1 MEEQKPRKKGR
12 RFLKCLLFFLLMGA
26 AVILSINGY
35 VKYSAEP
42 YLLTAEQATELED
55 VDCILVLGC
64 QVFGNGRPSAML
76 ADRLDQGIAL
86 YHMGAA
92 PRLLMSGDHAEDNY
106 NEVGAMK
113 RYAKEAGVP
122 SSHIFLDHA
131 GFSTYESM
139 YRAKEVFQAN
149 RLIVV
154 TQSYHLYRAVYIA
167 RQLGLEAYGVAC
179 DARTYAEQESQN
191 TRELFARCKDFING
205 CLQPIPAGLGEP
217 ISLLGD
223 GDATNAK

>member
-12 RFLKCLLFFLLMGA
+12 RFLQMRLFLLLMGA
-26 AVILSINGY
+26 AAILGINAY
-35 VKYSAEP
+35 VKFSAEP
-42 YLLTAEQATELED
+42 YLLTVEQAAELED

-64 QVFGNGRPSAML
+64 QVFGNGRPSDML

-86 YHMGAA
+86 YRLGAA

-106 NEVGAMK
+106 NEVGVMK

-139 YRAKEVFQAN
+139 YRAKEVFQAE
-149 RLIVV
+149 RLIIV

-179 DARTYAEQESQN
+179 DAHTYAEQESQN
-191 TRELFARCKDFING
+191 ARELFARCKDFF
-205 CLQPIPAGLGEP
+205 AGFFRPEPTVLGDP

-223 GDATNAK
+223 GNDTDG

>member
-1 MEEQKPRKKGR
+1 MIQNFSYETFQQKML
-12 RFLKCLLFFLLMGA
+12 RFLESHLDD
-26 AVILSINGY
+26 
-35 VKYSAEP
+35 AEP
-42 YLLTAEQATELED
+42 YLLTVEQAAELED

-64 QVFGNGRPSAML
+64 QVFGNGRPSDML

-86 YHMGAA
+86 YRLGAA

-106 NEVGAMK
+106 NEVGVMK

-139 YRAKEVFQAN
+139 YRAKEVFQAE
-149 RLIVV
+149 RLIIV

-179 DARTYAEQESQN
+179 DAHTYAEQESQN
-191 TRELFARCKDFING
+191 ARELFARCKDFF
-205 CLQPIPAGLGEP
+205 AGFCRPEPTVLGDP

-223 GDATNAK
+223 GNDTDG